1 MANHSAPRRSPALS
15 RTVWTAATGTAAS
28 ALVAVPVVF
37 GMPAADAATDPG
49 AQVLQLTNA
58 QRAKHGCAAL
68 VRNRTIDRAAQGYA
82 TQMSRAGTFSH
93 RGPNGSTFDQ
103 RIRASG
109 YQRPGGENIAEGQDG
124 AGEVVT
130 DWMNSP
136 GHRRNILD
144 CSFRT
149 IGLGHT
155 ADGYWVQ
162 DFGR

>member
-1 MANHSAPRRSPALS
+1 MANHSAPRRSPAR
-15 RTVWTAATGTAAS
+15 RTRTTLAGVAAAT
-28 ALVAVPVVF
+28 ALVPVPAML
-37 GMPAADAATDPG
+37 GLASADAATDPG
-49 AQVLQLTNA
+49 AQVLSLTNA

-68 VRNRTIDRAAQGYA
+68 VRNTSIDRAAQGYA
-82 TQMSRAGTFSH
+82 TQMSRSDRFSH
-93 RGPNGSTFDQ
+93 QGSNGSTFDG
-103 RIRASG
+103 RMRAAG
-109 YQRPGGENIAEGQDG
+109 YARPGGENIAEGQDS
-124 AGEVVT
+124 AQEVVT

-149 IGLGHT
+149 IGVGHT